1 MERLPLNKWV
11 YLVFLEPILRILC
24 FVLGITLPINTYI
37 LLAFMLCFVVGLR
50 SGMAFCFF
58 CYVLFEILFYPGDGI
73 RQYMISYG
81 VTILGAFFFL
91 KSLRTSSASVD
102 WKSVD
107 KAMLVSF
114 CVICFGQMVSIVFKG
129 FDMSMTFSK
138 SNVYGALIPH
148 EFAYYNLIF
157 SLYFI
162 LRKKLFFGLLAL
174 FLCALLGRR
183 TSLLLAMLNLVV
195 LFNTFFHW
203 KKVRIVFSVLLFA
216 VLCFGVREYIAE
228 AVFYGLDVKE
238 LSSVSFFEENPLMN
252 RWTRGRNLVWSSG
265 IDAILERPISSTGF
279 WFGNGPRSSVAYNEQ
294 VSGVAIWM
302 HNDFVDV
309 LLCLGVVGL
318 FMYCF
323 SLLMFSFKCGGLLF
337 FLYWLI
343 MAFFNGFMFYNSVAI
358 LFVFFLVSLYKR
370 YMILFDKG
378 WVRSG

>member
-309 LLCLGVVGL
+309 LFC
-318 FMYCF
+318 
-323 SLLMFSFKCGGLLF
+323 
-337 FLYWLI
+337 
-343 MAFFNGFMFYNSVAI
+343 
-358 LFVFFLVSLYKR
+358 
-370 YMILFDKG
+370 
-378 WVRSG
+378 